1 MISINN
7 ICVSFSGIPLFS
19 DISFVINPRDR
30 IGLTGKNG
38 AGKSTLL
45 KIIYGE
51 QEADSGT
58 VSFPNDMKMGYLPQQ
73 MIYPEGKTVF
83 NEAMTAFEE
92 SENLK
97 KQIEKLNLELSER
110 TDYES
115 ATYLKIIHRLT
126 EAQDRYQLTGGA
138 SAPAETEK
146 ILKGLGFEN
155 KDFDRTVET
164 FSGGWRMRIELAKI
178 LLRRPNVFLLDEPT
192 NHLDIES
199 IQWLEDFLKDYPGA
213 VLMISHDRTFLDN
226 ITKRTLEISA
236 GKIYDY
242 KAAFSEYEILR
253 KERREQQT
261 AAYENQQKMIQDTEK
276 FIERFR
282 YQATKAVQVQSRVKQ
297 LDKVVRLEIDEEDF
311 SNLNF
316 RFPPAPRSGTIVF
329 EAANLTKRYDKEP
342 ILEDIFLTV
351 ERGEKVAFIGKNGEG
366 KTTLVRVVKGELPFE
381 GELKIGH
388 NVKIGY
394 YAQNQNEYLDEKKT
408 VFQTLDDIAKGD
420 VRTKVRDILGQFL
433 FSGED
438 IDKKVAVLSGGERA
452 RLALAKLMLEPYN
465 LLILDEPTNHLDMR
479 SKDILKQALMKYDG
493 TLVLVS
499 HDRSFLQDLAEKL
512 YEFANRKIKQH
523 SGDIQLFL
531 QKKKLENLKDIE
543 QKKQEKSFNKS
554 ENENQTGDSKDIYLR
569 RKEIDK
575 QIRKVQKQ
583 LEQTESDID
592 RLESF
597 IKKSEHTLA
606 CGIEIKDQKF
616 YDEFDNA
623 KSELAEKMKEWEKL
637 SVEITDLEIEKNKFF

>member
-1 MISINN
+1 
-7 ICVSFSGIPLFS
+7 
-19 DISFVINPRDR
+19 
-30 IGLTGKNG
+30 
-38 AGKSTLL
+38 
-45 KIIYGE
+45 
-51 QEADSGT
+51 
-58 VSFPNDMKMGYLPQQ
+58 
-73 MIYPEGKTVF
+73 
-83 NEAMTAFEE
+83 
-92 SENLK
+92 
-97 KQIEKLNLELSER
+97 
-110 TDYES
+110 
-115 ATYLKIIHRLT
+115 
-126 EAQDRYQLTGGA
+126 
-138 SAPAETEK
+138 
-146 ILKGLGFEN
+146 
-155 KDFDRTVET
+155 
-164 FSGGWRMRIELAKI
+164 
-178 LLRRPNVFLLDEPT
+178 LLDEPT

-199 IQWLEDFLKDYPGA
+199 IQWLEDFLIDYPGA

-261 AAYENQQKMIQDTEK
+261 AAYENQQKMIQETEK

-282 YQATKAVQVQSRVKQ
+282 YQATKAVQVQSRIKQ
-297 LDKVVRLEIDEEDF
+297 LAKVDRIEIDEEDF
-311 SNLNF
+311 SNLSF

-329 EAANLTKRYDKEP
+329 EAVNLTKRYDKDP

-366 KTTLVRVVKGELPFE
+366 KTTLVRVLKGELQYE
-381 GELKIGH
+381 GEVKIGH

-394 YAQNQNEYLDEKKT
+394 YAQNQNEHLDESKT
-408 VFQTLDDIAKGD
+408 VFQTLDDIARGD

-433 FSGED
+433 FGGED

-479 SKDILKQALMKYDG
+479 SKDILKQALINYDG
-493 TLVLVS
+493 TLILVS
-499 HDRSFLQDLAEKL
+499 HDRNFLQDLAEKL
-512 YEFANRKIKQH
+512 YEFGNRKIKQH

-543 QKKQEKSFNKS
+543 QKKQEKSIRKNES
-554 ENENQTGDSKDIYLR
+554 ETQTGDSKDIYLR

-575 QIRKVQKQ
+575 LIRKVQKQ
-583 LEQTESDID
+583 LEQTETDID

-606 CGIEIKDQKF
+606 SGIEIKDHAF
-616 YDEFDNA
+616 YTEFENA
-623 KSELAEKMKEWEKL
+623 KTELARKMVEWEL
-637 SVEITDLEIEKNKFF
+637 FSTEITDLESEKDLIS